1 MSTIVTRAGKGSA
14 LTHTEMDAN
23 VTNLNSD
30 KLESSNLKTIN
41 GSSIVGSGDLT
52 ISSSDVAAN
61 GYAYSNVNQYGR
73 QTHSPGFNKGVWYAN
88 FGIPSSYTTAGY
100 FNSGSFTTG
109 SNSSGYL
116 LRTIAIR
123 IP

>member
-1 MSTIVTRAGKGSA
+1 MA
-14 LTHTEMDAN
+14 LQVGGTTVVDDSRVLQN
-23 VTNLNSD
+23 VSG
-30 KLESSNLKTIN
+30 LKTIN
-41 GSSIVGSGDLT
+41 SNSILGSGDIA

-88 FGIPSSYTTAGY
+88 WGIPSSYTTAGY

>member
-23 VTNLNSD
+23 VSNLNTD

-52 ISSSDVAAN
+52 ISSSDVAAQAF
-61 GYAYSNVNQYGR
+61 GYTNTNQYGYFYG
-73 QTHSPGFNKGVWYAN
+73 SPGYNKGVWYSHAG
-88 FGIPSSYTTAGY
+88 FTKAGY
-100 FNSGSFTTG
+100 FNNGSFTAG
-109 SNSSGYL
+109 INQSGYL
-116 LRTIAIR
+116 FGCISVR